1 LPYNNVIMFSKKAI
15 EIFNAATQDFKSLND
30 IGKELENRYDVEDNY
45 IEHLLYKKSWID
57 TVQWAYEDL
66 IRDPEIDPVDAL
78 TLKRK
83 IDASNQDRTDTVEM
97 LDEYFLE
104 KYKGVNV
111 LSSATINTESP
122 AWALDRLSILELKI
136 YHMNI
141 EVSRTDA
148 SSEHQTKCNLKLK
161 VLTQQREDLS
171 LAIDELLLEI
181 SEGKKYMKTYKQ
193 MKMYNDEEL
202 NPVLRKNK

>member
-1 LPYNNVIMFSKKAI
+1 MFAKKSI
-15 EIFNAATQDFKSLND
+15 EIFNQATQDFKKSDD
-30 IGKELENRYDVEDNY
+30 INKLLVNRFDFNENY

-57 TVQWAYEDL
+57 TVQWAYEDI
-66 IRDPEIDPVDAL
+66 IRDPDIDPVEAL
-78 TLKRK
+78 ALKRK
-83 IDASNQDRTDTVEM
+83 IDASNQVRTDTVEM

-104 KYKGVNV
+104 KYKDVKILEN
-111 LSSATINTESP
+111 ATINTESP

-141 EVSRTDA
+141 EASRNDA
-148 SSEHQTKCNLKLK
+148 SNAHKAKCSLKLK
-161 VLTQQREDLS
+161 VLIQQREDLS
-171 LAIDELLLEI
+171 QAINELLSEI

-193 MKMYNDEEL
+193 MKMYNDDEL